1 VTLTLPAALFSIQC
15 AAVDFRVWGL
25 GDLFGKFRRPILH
38 CSILFEPVRSDHR
51 MIRLH
56 TSVRVLA
63 GVAVLVASS
72 ACLAGT
78 GQTSTSTDPPVLQA
92 MDAELQRS
100 VAAYSKADPPAYF
113 IAYTITDEDNVEV
126 SGSNGALLSSSD
138 NHDRWLEVQTR
149 VGSYDL
155 DNTHKIE
162 GREPAWTS
170 PGTQAAWDNDI
181 PVLRREIWRE
191 TDRQYRASVEAYI
204 AVQTSKEVQAQ
215 SAEQRAPD
223 FSHEQPHLSISPEV
237 TMHVDRRPWE
247 NKVRKYTA
255 AFSAS
260 SAVLNSIV
268 TFTAR
273 SDNQYF
279 VNSEGSKLAFGQIRY
294 RLELFAQA
302 KAPDGMNLERYAN
315 FDWVDPAKAPDDAT
329 VMAQVDTL
337 VNELAALEKAPL
349 VDPYAGPTLLTGRA
363 AAVFFHEVLGH
374 RLEGFRQKEASEGQ
388 TFTNKVGQQILPD
401 FITVQDDP
409 TTKEINGQVLL
420 GYYPFDDEGVPAQNV
435 VLVDHGILKNFLMG
449 RSPIVGFPHSNGH
462 GRRQL
467 GYQPIARMGNTIVES
482 SQTMTNAELRKRF
495 IEEIR
500 KQGKPYG
507 LLIDDISGGFTFT
520 GRSQPQAFQVQ
531 PLIVYKVYP
540 DGRPDQLVRGVN
552 IVGTPLVSITKIIAT
567 GDTPEVFNG
576 YCGAESGSVPVSAV
590 APEILIS
597 EMEVAKK
604 ETSTD
609 TPPILPP
616 PAHDPLAPER
626 GEKQ

>member
-1 VTLTLPAALFSIQC
+1 
-15 AAVDFRVWGL
+15 
-25 GDLFGKFRRPILH
+25 
-38 CSILFEPVRSDHR
+38 
-51 MIRLH
+51 MIRPH
-56 TSVRVLA
+56 TRLRFLA
-63 GVAVLVASS
+63 AAAILATSS
-72 ACLAGT
+72 ACLANA
-78 GQTSTSTDPPVLQA
+78 GQSSAPAGPAVLQA
-92 MDAELQRS
+92 MQAELQRS
-100 VAAYSKADPPAYF
+100 MAAYSKADPPAYF
-113 IAYTITDEDNVEV
+113 IGYTVSDEDSAEV

-138 NHDRWLEVQTR
+138 THGRWLEVQTR

-170 PGTQAAWDNDI
+170 PGTQAALDDDI
-181 PVLRREIWRE
+181 SVLRREIWRE
-191 TDRQYRASVEAYI
+191 TDRQYRASVEAFI

-223 FSHEQPHLSISPEV
+223 FSHEDPHVSIGPEV
-237 TMHVDRRPWE
+237 SMRVDRRPWE
-247 NKVRKYTA
+247 QKVREYTA

-260 SAVLNSIV
+260 PAVLNSIV

-273 SDNQYF
+273 SYNQYF
-279 VNSEGSKLAFGQIRY
+279 VNSEGTKLVFGQIRY
-294 RLELFAQA
+294 RLELFVQA
-302 KAPDGMNLERYAN
+302 KAPDGMDLQRFAN
-315 FDWVDPAKAPDDAT
+315 FDWVDPGKAPDDAA
-329 VMAQVDTL
+329 VMAQLRMLVDQI
-337 VNELAALEKAPL
+337 AGLEKAPL

-374 RLEGFRQKEASEGQ
+374 RLEGFRQKDVSEGQ
-388 TFTNKVGQQILPD
+388 TFTRKIGQQILPD
-401 FITVQDDP
+401 FITVRDDP
-409 TTKEINGQVLL
+409 TTKEINGQVVL

-435 VLVDHGILKNFLMG
+435 TLVDHGILKNFLMG
-449 RSPIVGFPHSNGH
+449 RSPIIGFPHSNGH

-467 GYQPIARMGNTIVES
+467 GFQPVARMGNTIVES

-507 LLIDDISGGFTFT
+507 LLIDDIAGGFTFT
-520 GRSQPQAFQVQ
+520 GRGQPQAFQVQ
-531 PLIVYKVYP
+531 PLNVYKVFP
-540 DGRPDQLVRGVN
+540 DGRPDQLVRGVD

-567 GDTPEVFNG
+567 GDTQEIFNG

-597 EMEVAKK
+597 ELEVAKK

-616 PAHDPLAPER
+616 PAHDPLAPEK
-626 GEKQ
+626 GQKQ